1 MLRTCFPNDRA
12 GIATGSSCCR
22 DVSIIYVWLLVGRE
36 RKHGR
41 DAGALDRVLEF
52 ALMQR
57 TGSGDAARKDLPAL
71 RDELLQ
77 GLDVFVVDVLELLDA
92 ELADALAAKEELL
105 LAALRSARSA
115 GAAAATGIAATAA
128 TTRSSHFSCH
138 VGLLSLFSRRRF
150 FGRGRFHG
158 LGRSR
163 VRSRRA
169 GRERRGRAQAFLL
182 RIALGEL
189 LGALVVEIRAHDHV
203 PQDPGRGFPPPVELI
218 EPGLGLEHQEL
229 VVAFVELLDGIRE
242 TATTPRFFM
251 RELRACPLGDTLELC
266 RKRGRLFLRYLR
278 RKDEQDFI
286 SPHKSSFW
294 PSGASPSSMAQGA
307 AHVVKRISGR
317 GWTGPAR
324 IRKEGGGGNYFTSNT
339 AQTSS
344 RTAVR
349 SPSHGSG
356 PPGSGR

>member
-77 GLDVFVVDVLELLDA
+77 RLDVFVVDVLELLDA

-105 LAALRSARSA
+105 LAALRSAGSA

-128 TTRSSHFSCH
+128 ATRSSHFSCH

-150 FGRGRFHG
+150 VGRGRFHG
-158 LGRSR
+158 LGGSR
-163 VRSRRA
+163 GRRA
-169 GRERRGRAQAFLL
+169 GRERPGRPEAFLL
-182 RIALGEL
+182 SIS
-189 LGALVVEIRAHDHV
+189 
-203 PQDPGRGFPPPVELI
+203 
-218 EPGLGLEHQEL
+218 
-229 VVAFVELLDGIRE
+229 
-242 TATTPRFFM
+242 
-251 RELRACPLGDTLELC
+251 LC
-266 RKRGRLFLRYLR
+266 QR
-278 RKDEQDFI
+278 
-286 SPHKSSFW
+286 
-294 PSGASPSSMAQGA
+294 
-307 AHVVKRISGR
+307 
-317 GWTGPAR
+317 
-324 IRKEGGGGNYFTSNT
+324 
-339 AQTSS
+339 
-344 RTAVR
+344 
-349 SPSHGSG
+349 
-356 PPGSGR
+356 